1 MEKTKGLI
9 IRQSDYGDGNRML
22 TVFTEDFGIIKA
34 AVYGVKKAK
43 SRQSAASQ
51 LLSWGEFI
59 LYFGKGEVASVNSV
73 TSLESFFP
81 VYEDLE
87 KLALC
92 SYLCDVTYHVQGPSI
107 PNNTLL
113 RLMLNSFYAC
123 AYLDVPIRKIKT
135 VYELRLAADMGY
147 MPVLSECAKC
157 GEKKE
162 LCFFS
167 PANNGFICGECHIK
181 GSEDI
186 FVSEKAYRTVGYI
199 LLSDEKKI
207 FSFETDDETLAQIG
221 TLSELYLLRHT
232 EKNFSSLEYL
242 KKVLTY

>member
-1 MEKTKGLI
+1 MEKTNGLI

-51 LLSWGEFI
+51 FLSWAEFV

-81 VYEDLE
+81 IYEDLQ

-92 SYLCDVTYHVQGPSI
+92 SYMCDAVCRVQAPSV
-107 PNNTLL
+107 PNPTLL
-113 RLMLNSFYAC
+113 KLLLNCFYAC
-123 AYLDVPIRKIKT
+123 AYMNVSVQKVKT
-135 VYELRLAADMGY
+135 VFEWRLCADMGY
-147 MPVLSECAKC
+147 SPIISKCAAC
-157 GEKKE
+157 SEKKPPA
-162 LCFFS
+162 FFS
-167 PANNGFICGECHIK
+167 LPANGFICRDCFSPTAG
-181 GSEDI
+181 GVPVSEDEYKTI
-186 FVSEKAYRTVGYI
+186 GYI
-199 LLSDEKKI
+199 LTANEKKI
-207 FSFETDDETLAQIG
+207 FSFNASEDVLNKIG
-221 TLSELYLLRHT
+221 IISEKYLIQHT

-242 KKVLTY
+242 KKVLT